1 MHKIHFSALDTTF
14 LFSIVIVSRSIHRQ
28 YMQLGQFQNYFK
40 ANTLTM
46 QRPIPKYQSALSKD
60 RSKFKTGQI
69 ISKLRKAV
77 HGYSVNAGVVVG
89 QLPADTC

>member
-1 MHKIHFSALDTTF
+1 
-14 LFSIVIVSRSIHRQ
+14 
-28 YMQLGQFQNYFK
+28 
-40 ANTLTM
+40 M

-77 HGYSVNAGVVVG
+77 HRYSVNAGVVVG